1 MMVWK
6 FVVVG
11 FQLLDIYKDFICANQ
26 LIRKNMQSNTTM
38 KISKYLIGRKVNVLR
53 MEYISFN

>member
-11 FQLLDIYKDFICANQ
+11 FQLLDIYEDFICVDH
-26 LIRKNMQSNTTM
+26 LIK
-38 KISKYLIGRKVNVLR
+38 KYVK
-53 MEYISFN
+53 

>member
-11 FQLLDIYKDFICANQ
+11 FQLLDIYEDFISASQ
-26 LIRKNMQSNTTM
+26 LIRKNMTSSTM
-38 KISKYLIGRKVNVLR
+38 MEISKYLIGRKQCTKSEIYFV
-53 MEYISFN
+53 